1 MNRSNDKPWLASYP
15 EGVKWD
21 ETITPKPV
29 QQILTDAVAGY
40 PDRPAID
47 FMGKRLNYRELGALV
62 DRAAKGL
69 QALGVGP
76 GVHVGLFL
84 PNTPHYLVALF
95 GVLQAGGTVVN
106 YSPLDAA
113 KVLEHKIED
122 SQTDFLIT
130 LDLAAL
136 YPQMAA
142 MLGKTRLKKLIVGN
156 LAEMT
161 GAPEQVAAQ
170 MKAKNETVEISGDE
184 HHLRFSELLDNDGR
198 YTLRPIGDPRETLAI
213 LQYTGGTTGLPKGAM
228 LTHANLSSACEQV
241 VITQS
246 GTPPVLQM
254 GTERLLAVLPPFH
267 IYALTVNLLLGVRLA
282 AEIVQHLRF
291 DPKAALRDIAEKKLT
306 TFCGVPTMFTAVIGD
321 PDAPQYD
328 LRSLKLCNSGGAP
341 LPMEVGE
348 RFRAITGTWLA
359 EGWGMTETSPT
370 GTFSPAHGQRKAG
383 SCGIPHPGVVI
394 KMLDLEDPTRYV
406 PPGEKGEM
414 CIQGPN
420 VMKGY
425 WNKPEAT
432 AESTTFDGFFR
443 TGDVG
448 YMDKDGFVFIVDRC
462 KDMLLCSGY
471 NVYPRV
477 LEEAIYQ
484 HPSVNEVAVIGVA
497 DEYRG
502 QSPKAFVMLKAG
514 AEPFTLAQ
522 LQAFLKER
530 VGKHEMVQ
538 ALEIRAALPKTAVG
552 KLSKKD
558 LIDEELRNQAVAA
571 ATA

>member
-1 MNRSNDKPWLASYP
+1 MNSKPWLASYP
-15 EGVKWD
+15 EGVAWD
-21 ETITPKPV
+21 HEITPTSV
-29 QQILTDAVAGY
+29 QQILADAVAGF

-69 QALGVGP
+69 QALGVRP

-122 SQTDFLIT
+122 SQTDVLIT

-184 HHLRFSELLDNDGR
+184 HHLHFSELLDNDGR
-198 YTLRPIGDPRETLAI
+198 YTPHPLGDPREALAI

-321 PDAPQYD
+321 PDTPQYD
-328 LRSLKLCNSGGAP
+328 LHSLKLCNSGGAP

-394 KMLDLEDPTRYV
+394 KMLDLEDPARYV
-406 PPGEKGEM
+406 PLGEKGEM

-432 AESTTFDGFFR
+432 ADSTTFDGFFR

-448 YMDKDGFVFIVDRC
+448 YMDEDGFVFIVDRC

-484 HPSVNEVAVIGVA
+484 HPAVHEVAVIGVP

-502 QSPKAFVMLKAG
+502 QSPKAFVTLKPG
-514 AEPFTLAQ
+514 AEAFDIKA
-522 LQAFLKER
+522 LQSFLKER

-558 LIDEELRNQAVAA
+558 LVDEELRKQAVAA

>member
-1 MNRSNDKPWLASYP
+1 MNSKPWLASYP
-15 EGVKWD
+15 EGVAWD
-21 ETITPKPV
+21 HAITPTSV
-29 QQILTDAVAGY
+29 QQILADAVAVF

-69 QALGVGP
+69 QALGVRP

-170 MKAKNETVEISGDE
+170 MKAKKETVEISGDE

-198 YTLRPIGDPRETLAI
+198 YTPHPIGDPREALAI

-321 PDAPQYD
+321 PDTPQYD
-328 LRSLKLCNSGGAP
+328 LHSLKLCNSGGAP

-394 KMLDLEDPTRYV
+394 KMLDLEDPARYV
-406 PPGEKGEM
+406 PLGEKGEM

-432 AESTTFDGFFR
+432 ADSTTFDGLFR

-448 YMDKDGFVFIVDRC
+448 YMDEDGFVFIVDRC

-484 HPSVNEVAVIGVA
+484 HPAVHEVAVIGVP

-502 QSPKAFVMLKAG
+502 QSPKAFVTLKPG
-514 AEPFTLAQ
+514 AEAFDIKA
-522 LQAFLKER
+522 LQTFLKER

-558 LIDEELRNQAVAA
+558 LVDEELRKQAVAA

>member
-1 MNRSNDKPWLASYP
+1 MNSKPWLASYP
-15 EGVKWD
+15 EGVAWD
-21 ETITPKPV
+21 HEITPTSV
-29 QQILTDAVAGY
+29 QQILTDAVAGF

-69 QALGVGP
+69 QALGVRP

-142 MLGKTRLKKLIVGN
+142 MLGKTRLKRLIVGN

-170 MKAKNETVEISGDE
+170 MKAKNETVDISGDE

-198 YTLRPIGDPRETLAI
+198 YTPHPLGDPREALAI

-321 PDAPQYD
+321 PDTPQYD
-328 LRSLKLCNSGGAP
+328 LHSLKLCNSGGAP

-370 GTFSPAHGQRKAG
+370 GTFSPAHGHRKAG

-406 PPGEKGEM
+406 PLGEKGEM

-432 AESTTFDGFFR
+432 ADSTTFDGLFR

-448 YMDKDGFVFIVDRC
+448 YMDEDGFVFIVDRC

-484 HPSVNEVAVIGVA
+484 HPAVHEVAVIGVP

-502 QSPKAFVMLKAG
+502 QSPKAFVTLKPG
-514 AEPFTLAQ
+514 AEAFDIKA
-522 LQAFLKER
+522 LQTFLKER

-558 LIDEELRNQAVAA
+558 LVDEELRKQAVAA

>member
-1 MNRSNDKPWLASYP
+1 MNSKPWLASYP
-15 EGVKWD
+15 EGVAWD
-21 ETITPKPV
+21 HAITPTSV
-29 QQILTDAVAGY
+29 QQILADAVAGF

-69 QALGVGP
+69 QALGVRP

-198 YTLRPIGDPRETLAI
+198 YTPHPIGDPREALAI

-321 PDAPQYD
+321 PDTPQYD
-328 LRSLKLCNSGGAP
+328 LHSLKLCNSGGAP

-406 PPGEKGEM
+406 PLGEKGEM

-432 AESTTFDGFFR
+432 ADSTTFDGFFR

-448 YMDKDGFVFIVDRC
+448 YMDEDGFVFIVDRC

-484 HPSVNEVAVIGVA
+484 HPAVHEVAVIGVP

-502 QSPKAFVMLKAG
+502 QSPKAFVTLKPG
-514 AEPFTLAQ
+514 AEAFDIKA
-522 LQAFLKER
+522 LQSFLKER

-558 LIDEELRNQAVAA
+558 LVDEELRKQAVAA

>member
-1 MNRSNDKPWLASYP
+1 MNSKPWLASYP
-15 EGVKWD
+15 EGVAWD
-21 ETITPKPV
+21 HEITPTSV
-29 QQILTDAVAGY
+29 QQILTDAVAGF

-69 QALGVGP
+69 QALGVRS

-198 YTLRPIGDPRETLAI
+198 YTPHPIGDPREALAI

-321 PDAPQYD
+321 PDTPQYD
-328 LRSLKLCNSGGAP
+328 LHSLKLCNSGGAP

-406 PPGEKGEM
+406 PLGEKGEM

-432 AESTTFDGFFR
+432 ADSTTFDGFFR

-448 YMDKDGFVFIVDRC
+448 YMDEDGFVFIVDRC

-484 HPSVNEVAVIGVA
+484 HPAVHEVAVIGVP

-502 QSPKAFVMLKAG
+502 QSPKAFVTLKPG
-514 AEPFTLAQ
+514 AEAFDIKA
-522 LQAFLKER
+522 LQTFLKER

-558 LIDEELRNQAVAA
+558 LVDEELRKQAVAA